1 MQYMN
6 KTKAIN
12 IYGWLMKELLLT
24 QNCLTTVIITLVTY
38 NLYKILN
45 SVFVTIISEEVAV
58 NKDMIQIVMII
69 VAMIVVVLTT
79 IERVVK
85 ISKVYGKVKFWSLL
99 VRHLLYVGA
108 TTLIVVILNNKIDV
122 MSYIL

>member
-1 MQYMN
+1 MN
-6 KTKAIN
+6 KTKATN

-45 SVFVTIISEEVAV
+45 SVFVTIISEELAV
-58 NKDMIQIVMII
+58 NNDMIQIVMII
-69 VAMIVVVLTT
+69 VAIIVVVLAT

-99 VRHLLYVGA
+99 VRHLLYVVA
-108 TTLIVVILNNKIDV
+108 TILIVVILNEKIDV